1 MTRRRKRRRCCC
13 HVVIVVV
20 CSNTSVLFPP
30 HGVRKYSVVGLCVFV
45 WVCQQGFG
53 DRGTHVVADMIK
65 KTLKSK
71 ENLGEATITK
81 INGLISDLDKAD
93 EGMMDW
99 MNGFQQLKKL
109 QAEKNHQ
116 EILTYLEEQDAVI
129 KQVGV
134 DMTNSIKA
142 GMDFVESME

>member
-1 MTRRRKRRRCCC
+1 MSRYILFLCVLLFACGEPMTEAQRLEDAKWEAVMAN
-13 HVVIVVV
+13 HDVVMPMMGTT
-20 CSNTSVLFPP
+20 NK
-30 HGVRKYSVVGLCVFV
+30 VRKKL
-45 WVCQQGFG
+45 
-53 DRGTHVVADMIK
+53 K
-65 KTLKSK
+65 KALKAK
-71 ENLGEATITK
+71 ENLAGETVNK
-81 INGLISDLDKAD
+81 INALIGDLDKAD

-116 EILTYLEEQDAVI
+116 EILKYLDAQDGII